1 MKQPSTYTRL
11 TAVEREEISRGL
23 AAGQTFGQ
31 IARGLH
37 REVST
42 VSRELS
48 RLRYSPRS
56 YRATFAGETAARR
69 RNHRTRVPPKLVRD
83 KRLRTY
89 VIDHLRLH
97 WSPEQIAA
105 RLKIEYPNDMSMRVS
120 HETIYTYVYCLT
132 RGELKKELI
141 ATLKQQRTSRE
152 RPRSRNGRA
161 KHSPIPE
168 LISIEERPKE
178 VEDRI
183 IPGHWEGDLI
193 IGKGGHSAIGTLV
206 ERTTR
211 ALIMVP
217 LKSKEADH
225 VARAF
230 AHELRKLPEQMK
242 LTLTYDRGSEMA
254 RHKLFASQA
263 RMNVYF
269 ADPHSPWQRGTNENT
284 NGLIRQ
290 FFPKGTD
297 LGVSRK
303 DIKHVQDLLNSRP
316 RKTLDYRTP
325 YEAFSRLLS
334 EKVLV
339 LKVNKQALDEMY
351 GRNN

>member
-1 MKQPSTYTRL
+1 MKQPVTYTRL
-11 TAVEREEISRGL
+11 SAEEREDISRGL

-31 IARGLH
+31 LAKTLG

-42 VSRELS
+42 ISRELS

-56 YRATFAGETAARR
+56 YRATFAGEMAVKR
-69 RNHRTRVPPKLVRD
+69 RNHRAKMPPKLVRN
-83 KRLRTY
+83 KALRTY
-89 VIDHLRLH
+89 VIQHLKLY

-105 RLKIEYPNDMSMRVS
+105 RLKLAYPDDMSMRAS
-120 HETIYTYVYCLT
+120 HETIYTYVYCLA

-152 RPRSRNGRA
+152 RPRHKGERA
-161 KHSPIPE
+161 KYGPIPD
-168 LISIEERPKE
+168 LVSIEERPKE

-193 IGKGGHSAIGTLV
+193 IGKAGGSAIGTLV

-211 ALIMVP
+211 ALILVP
-217 LKSKEADH
+217 LKSKQADH

-242 LTLTYDRGSEMA
+242 LSLTYDRGSEMA
-254 RHKLFASQA
+254 RHMLFTKATT
-263 RMNVYF
+263 MKVYF

-284 NGLIRQ
+284 NGMIRRY
-290 FFPKGTD
+290 FPKGTD
-297 LGVSRK
+297 LGVSRRE
-303 DIKHVQDLLNSRP
+303 IKHVQDLLNGRP
-316 RKTLDYRTP
+316 RKALDYRTP
-325 YEAFSRLLS
+325 YEAFSKLLS
-334 EKVLV
+334 EKGEASA
-339 LKVNKQALDEMY
+339 NALML
-351 GRNN
+351 R